1 VQDERLIRKAREK
14 DQILEL
20 LRQNG
25 MRVTKQ
31 RKLILD
37 IVFEQECTCCKEL
50 YYLASKRDKSIGIA
64 TVYRMV
70 KVLTDLGVFQV
81 REPYR
86 IFHGSND
93 STKGGCRMV
102 LKDQSSVDLSQEEW
116 NQILDAALKKKGYSS
131 EEIEQ
136 VILL

>member
-86 IFHGSND
+86 IISGSKD
-93 STKGGCRMV
+93 SSKGGCRMV
-102 LKDQSSVDLSQEEW
+102 LKDQSFVDLSQEEW

>member
-86 IFHGSND
+86 IFHGSKD
-93 STKGGCRMV
+93 SAKGGCRMV